1 LILLGDV
8 SAAVTLLRSRPLEHP
23 VRIRPL
29 ATAAAAAL
37 VLGVA
42 GPAVAV
48 SSAPAAKPPAGTA
61 STGLTLLSL
70 ALAGHDVRVGSVV
83 LSSSTVSGSPTSK
96 VVVTPIKADGKV
108 YGEQTISSANSPAA
122 VPSFDSAAVLPAALN
137 GVVSVKSPVFN
148 VTAGPAAAAKAGAD
162 SLGSVRVLGL
172 PVALNGTVDAGSVVD
187 SVNAAGNKTVSVKNL
202 ALPSIADILAALGL
216 DLSKLP
222 TKTLT
227 DLLNGLDLTTTAVTA
242 AQQALTAAES
252 ALGTAFTTA
261 QTAADQAK
269 ADVAAKTADV
279 ASKQTA
285 ADDAIKAAQSADA
298 VVTSKAAARTAAQSA
313 FDTKMAALPTTVTS
327 TLPAGFNTIAGYNT
341 LGAAAQGTIE
351 SASPGTAAAAAALT
365 TAASDLADAQSAA
378 AAAAA
383 ASAAATAALTAAQA
397 ALAAAQAALTAA
409 LNTLNGLLGQL
420 APQINALL
428 AAVTAV
434 LDGTPLVSVDSFTV
448 ETQALTKSA
457 SAGGQTAKV
466 VGGEIQGVRVLGT
479 DVLSNVLGSS
489 KVNVLD
495 LVGST
500 LSQVTAK
507 VDALNG
513 VLSSVLSAVPGLSIP
528 APQVDL
534 LTKSTSTS
542 IANGFGYAQNSVNA
556 LSVSLPAIT
565 LPAALALPS
574 AASLPAISGAPN
586 LKGALGIKAVGDL
599 TSQAMTLRVGTLSE
613 QSSFRPGSSTTT
625 SPATS
630 SGPPLATTGMPA
642 GVAILGLLLVGF
654 GLVVRRRFVAEV

>member
-1 LILLGDV
+1 M
-8 SAAVTLLRSRPLEHP
+8 
-23 VRIRPL
+23 RIRPL

-48 SSAPAAKPPAGTA
+48 SAAPAAAKPPAGTA

-83 LSSSTVSGSPTSK
+83 LSSSTVSGAPTSK
-96 VVVTPIKADGKV
+96 VVVTPVKADGKT
-108 YGEQTISSANSPAA
+108 YGEQTVSSANSPAA
-122 VPSFDSAAVLPAALN
+122 VPSFDSAAVLPAALA
-137 GVVSVKSPVFN
+137 GIVSVKSPVFN

-172 PVALNGTVDAGSVVD
+172 PVALDGTLDAGSLVN
-187 SVNAAGNKTVSVKNL
+187 SVNAAGNKTVAVKNL

-227 DLLNGLDLTTTAVTA
+227 DLVNGLDLTNTAVTT
-242 AQQALTAAES
+242 AQQALAAAQA

-261 QTAADQAK
+261 QSAVDAAR
-269 ADVAAKTADV
+269 ADV
-279 ASKQTA
+279 ASKTADLASKKTA
-285 ADDAIKAAQSADA
+285 ADDALVAVQSADA
-298 VVTSKAAARTAAQSA
+298 LVTAKTTARNTAQQA
-313 FDTKMAALPTTVTS
+313 FDAKISALPTSVTS
-327 TLPAGFNTIAGYNT
+327 TLPAGFNTIAGYNS
-341 LGAAAQGTIE
+341 LGSALQGTIE
-351 SASPGTAAAAAALT
+351 SASPGTAAAAAQLT
-365 TAASDLADAQSAA
+365 TAANELADAQSAA

-383 ASAAATAALTAAQA
+383 ASAAATAALNAATA

-409 LNTLNGLLGQL
+409 LNTLNALLGQL

-448 ETQALTKSA
+448 ETQALVKSA

-466 VGGEIQGVRVLGT
+466 VGGEIQGVHVLGT
-479 DVLSNVLGSS
+479 DVLNNVLGSS
-489 KVNVLD
+489 KVDVLD

-542 IANGFGYAQNSVNA
+542 IANGFGNAQNSVNA

-574 AASLPAISGAPN
+574 AASLPAISGVPN
-586 LKGALGIKAVGDL
+586 LKGALGINAVGDL
-599 TSQAMTLRVGTLSE
+599 TSQAMTLKVGTLSE
-613 QSSFRPGSSTTT
+613 QSSFRPGSGSTTT
-625 SPATS
+625 TPPG

-642 GVAILGLLLVGF
+642 GVALLGLLLVGF
-654 GLVVRRRFVAEV
+654 GLVVRRRFATEV

>member
-1 LILLGDV
+1 M
-8 SAAVTLLRSRPLEHP
+8 
-23 VRIRPL
+23 RIRPL

-48 SSAPAAKPPAGTA
+48 STATTAAKPPAGSA

-70 ALAGHDVRVGSVV
+70 ALAGHDVRVGSVA
-83 LSSSTVSGSPTSK
+83 LSSSTVSGTPTSK
-96 VVVTPIKADGKV
+96 VVVTPVKADGKV
-108 YGEQTISSANSPAA
+108 YGEQSVTSANSPSA
-122 VPSFDSAAVLPAALN
+122 VPSFDSAAVLPSALA

-148 VTAGPAAAAKAGAD
+148 VTAGPAAVAKAGAD

-172 PVALNGTVDAGSVVD
+172 PVALDGTVDVGSLVD
-187 SVNAAGNKTVSVKNL
+187 SVNATGHKTLAVKNL

-227 DLLNGLDLTTTAVTA
+227 DLVAGLNLTNTAVSTAQKALTDAEAALGSAVTSAQKAVDDQQAKVTSALTALDGAKLNLTTANTAVTT
-242 AQQALTAAES
+242 AQSANTAAKQQ
-252 ALGTAFTTA
+252 
-261 QTAADQAK
+261 QTAAKSQLD
-269 ADVAAKTADV
+269 AATASIV
-279 ASKQTA
+279 GASGPVGSLVYNAYLA
-285 ADDAIKAAQSADA
+285 ANPAAAATLAAAQSAYDSA
-298 VVTSKAAARTAAQSA
+298 TA
-313 FDTKMAALPTTVTS
+313 TVTS
-327 TLPAGFNTIAGYNT
+327 T
-341 LGAAAQGTIE
+341 
-351 SASPGTAAAAAALT
+351 GTA
-365 TAASDLADAQSAA
+365 LANAQSAA
-378 AAAAA
+378 Q
-383 ASAAATAALTAAQA
+383 AAQVA
-397 ALAAAQAALTAA
+397 VDAAQTALNSAQA
-409 LNTLNGLLGQL
+409 LLASLLNTLNGLLGSL
-420 APQINALL
+420 GPQINALL

-448 ETQALTKSA
+448 ETEAVVKSA

-466 VGGEIQGVRVLGT
+466 VGGEIQGVHVLGT
-479 DVLSNVLGSS
+479 DVLNNVLGSS

-542 IANGFGYAQNSVNA
+542 IANGFGNAENSVNA
-556 LSVSLPAIT
+556 LSVSIPAIT

-574 AASLPAISGAPN
+574 AASLPAISGAPD
-586 LKGALGIKAVGDL
+586 LAGALGIKAVGDL
-599 TSQAMTLRVGTLSE
+599 TSQAMTLKLGTLSE
-613 QSSFRPGSSTTT
+613 QSSFRPGTTAAPTTT
-625 SPATS
+625 TPPGTTPT
-630 SGPPLATTGMPA
+630 GTPLATTGMPA
-642 GVAILGLLLVGF
+642 GIALIGFLLVGF
-654 GLVVRRRFVAEV
+654 GLVVRRRFATES